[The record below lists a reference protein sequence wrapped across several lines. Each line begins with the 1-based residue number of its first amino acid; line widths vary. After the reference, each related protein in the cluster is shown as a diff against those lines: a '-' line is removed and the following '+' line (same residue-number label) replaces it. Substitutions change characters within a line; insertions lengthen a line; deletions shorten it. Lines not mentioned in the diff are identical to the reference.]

1 MTIFKQKS
9 ESEQR
14 EEQRDAWQARLHELF
29 ENLRDTKMRVSVAT
43 DDVEDLRRQLGDSV
57 TEQQEANTRWQ
68 ELVQQL

>member
-57 TEQQEANTRWQ
+57 TEQQEATTRWQ